1 MQNSLDQKG
10 RGEGR
15 REEGERAE
23 NRMNIGNKQGRV
35 SERASGRE

>member
-1 MQNSLDQKG
+1 MRNSLDQKG
-10 RGEGR
+10 RGEG
-15 REEGERAE
+15 EERERAE